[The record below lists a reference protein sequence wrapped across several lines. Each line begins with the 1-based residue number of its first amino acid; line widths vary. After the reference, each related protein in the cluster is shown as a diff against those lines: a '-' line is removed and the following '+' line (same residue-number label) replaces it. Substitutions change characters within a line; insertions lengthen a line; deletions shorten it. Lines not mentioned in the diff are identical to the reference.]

1 MLTRHNKRKLSE
13 GKHLPDLLIVDGGKG
28 QLGVALSVKDELNL
42 DFNIISL
49 VKDDKHTTKALINE
63 EGDEI
68 SVNKIYS
75 LFSPR
80 FKMKGTVTRLLVT
93 ELKEGKGH
101 TQAL

>member
-1 MLTRHNKRKLSE
+1 MA
-13 GKHLPDLLIVDGGKG
+13 VKG

-68 SVNKIYS
+68 SVSKNLLTLAAIQNEGHRYAITSHRAKKRERDIHK
-75 LFSPR
+75 R
-80 FKMKGTVTRLLVT
+80 FRRD
-93 ELKEGKGH
+93 
-101 TQAL
+101 